1 MTTLVGPAPSRSPCP
16 DPGHANQQPHRTYPH
31 TGEGPTRLPGPSG
44 RKGGRIMDE
53 TMMRRPS
60 PQGDS
65 PPPDDIRQVT
75 EQEALEALEEA
86 GWRA

>member
-1 MTTLVGPAPSRSPCP
+1 MTTLIDPPHHEARAPTR
-16 DPGHANQQPHRTYPH
+16 GMQTNNHI
-31 TGEGPTRLPGPSG
+31 GPTPYGRGSG
-44 RKGGRIMDE
+44 
-53 TMMRRPS
+53 
-60 PQGDS
+60 

>member
-1 MTTLVGPAPSRSPCP
+1 MTTLTVPPHHEARAPTRGMQTNNHIGPTPIRE
-16 DPGHANQQPHRTYPH
+16 R
-31 TGEGPTRLPGPSG
+31 GPTRLPGPSG

-60 PQGDS
+60 PQGDG

>member
-1 MTTLVGPAPSRSPCP
+1 
-16 DPGHANQQPHRTYPH
+16 
-31 TGEGPTRLPGPSG
+31 
-44 RKGGRIMDE
+44 MDE

-75 EQEALEALEEA
+75 EQEALAALEEA